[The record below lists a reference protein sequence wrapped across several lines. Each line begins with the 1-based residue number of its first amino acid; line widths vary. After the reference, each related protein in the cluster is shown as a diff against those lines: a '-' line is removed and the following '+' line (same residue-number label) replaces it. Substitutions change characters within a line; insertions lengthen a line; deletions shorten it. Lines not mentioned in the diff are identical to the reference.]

1 MDPTFLIGPAVVAA
15 VISALVSGIGILIS
29 ARTTRAIHTEKLTF
43 DREQAE
49 RRIDA
54 EIALAE
60 KKVDLERAFEAWK
73 RQTEFAE
80 QIIADFYE
88 ARDIINAARMPGSFG
103 DEGSTRQK
111 EDWETEHDTSRLNSY
126 YVPAERLF
134 DKSEFFSNLH
144 ARRNRFLAMFGQES
158 AKPFD
163 DIYKIRGEVLI
174 AVRMLISTHR
184 NCDQGTLP
192 ATRRE
197 WEAVMGWVDPET
209 DGIPRRLDQAV
220 EAIEKTCRTATGERA
235 P

>member
-1 MDPTFLIGPAVVAA
+1 MDPTSLIGPAVVAA
-15 VISALVSGIGILIS
+15 VISGLVSGIGILIS
-29 ARTTRAIHTEKLTF
+29 ARTTRAIHTEKLAF

-60 KKVDLERAFEAWK
+60 KKVDLDRAFEAWK
-73 RQTEFAE
+73 RKTEFAE

-111 EDWETEHDTSRLNSY
+111 EDWETESDTRRLNSY

-134 DKSEFFSNLH
+134 NKSEFFSNLY
-144 ARRNRFLAMFGQES
+144 ARRNRFLAMFGEES
-158 AKPFD
+158 AEPYD
-163 DIYKIRGEVLI
+163 DLYQIRGDVLN
-174 AVRMLISTHR
+174 AVRMLISTHQNR
-184 NCDQGTLP
+184 DQRVLSIP
-192 ATRRE
+192 RSE
-197 WEAVMGWVDPET
+197 WEAAMGWVDPET
-209 DGIPRRLDQAV
+209 DVIRRRLDHAV
-220 EAIEKTCRTATGERA
+220 EAIVNTCRTATGERA